1 MTSHTAKALTTV
13 DNCPT
18 RRILPLSTL
27 RHTLSLSLLAIS
39 VSQAGGVLAAPPVSG
54 NAVEARVGAVLDNMN
69 VSEKINFTRVDDGH
83 MIPRLP
89 KWGMEGTV
97 AYDSSMG
104 VHVNAV
110 TFGAQYPAQ
119 SALAATWSV
128 NRAKEFGLAIGYET
142 RIAGGQQMLSPGV
155 NLYRTPFGGRSAEY
169 VSGEDPFLGAVLGPA
184 ITNGIQAQG
193 IQAAGKHYIA
203 NEQEANRHYVDI
215 HVDER
220 TLREL
225 YMPGFE
231 SLVKNANV
239 ASIMCGYNK
248 INGDYACE
256 NHHMITDVL
265 KGEWGFQGFVMS
277 DFNSVQDAF
286 KGAWAGTD
294 IDMPSGLQFTEA
306 KLLPY
311 LWSGQ
316 LTQNVIDDKVKRN
329 LRGLVSYGFDKQ
341 INKAQ
346 PLDHPEYGMLA
357 SLNMARE
364 STVLLR
370 NEKTASGKPLLP
382 LARDAK
388 IAVIGDL
395 AFQPPTSPFGTP
407 NSPPNSYVTE
417 LSGLQQLASKS
428 TNIDFISEMSLN
440 PKASVWYQPGNGQNG
455 ISNSGVKA
463 EYFTNTELAGS
474 PSVTRVEPGVN
485 LNWTTST
492 NTTNA
497 GSTTVSG
504 YNPAAGAFS
513 ARFTSKIKPTISG
526 EQVFKVRADGAY
538 KLWVNDQLVLEN
550 DGTALS
556 FDLINALVTS
566 GKTMRLQAGK
576 EYDVKLEYR
585 RLKGNFTPVLGGLTG
600 VQMSWASL
608 RPPQDLSKYDAVI
621 VAAGTTFEYEGES
634 SDHAYTLPEYQSDLI
649 TYTAKANPNTIVLV
663 HSGGALDMQ
672 PWANK
677 VGASLQVWFPGQQ
690 GGQAIAEILYGKVN
704 PSGKLPI
711 TIDKKIEDNPTYAS
725 YSDPKQYLGDKPLT
739 DMNYSEGIYLGYRG
753 YDKKHSKP
761 LYPFGYG
768 LSYTKFDYSD
778 LKLSNNVMAPGSTID
793 VKFSVTNSGD
803 KAGFE
808 VAQLYVHP
816 VAPAV
821 DRPEKE
827 LKGFTKVYL
836 QPGETKVVSIPV
848 DSRSLAYY
856 VEKTDT
862 WDVDAG
868 KFKIQVGPDSE
879 NLPLDRTLTTLFPEH
894 LTTRDSNPLPVP
906 LRKAVQVSAN
916 QAY

>member
-1 MTSHTAKALTTV
+1 MA
-13 DNCPT
+13 
-18 RRILPLSTL
+18 
-27 RHTLSLSLLAIS
+27 LSLLAIS
-39 VSQAGGVLAAPPVSG
+39 IAQASLVQAATPMTG
-54 NAVEARVGAVLDNMN
+54 NDVEARVGAVLDNMN
-69 VSEKINFTRVDDGH
+69 ISEKINFTRVDDGH

-89 KWGMEGTV
+89 KWGMEGTI

-104 VHVNAV
+104 VHVNNA

-119 SALAATWSV
+119 SALAATWSI

-142 RIAGGQQMLSPGV
+142 RISGGQQMLSPGV

-169 VSGEDPFLGAVLGPA
+169 VSGEDPFLGAVMGPA
-184 ITNGIQAQG
+184 IANGIQAQG
-193 IQAAGKHYIA
+193 IQAAGKHFLA
-203 NEQEANRHYVDI
+203 NEQEANRHYVNI
-215 HVDER
+215 KADER

-225 YMPGFE
+225 YLPGFE

-256 NHHMITDVL
+256 NHHFLTEVL
-265 KGEWGFQGFVMS
+265 KGEWGYQGNVMS

-329 LRGLVSYGFDKQ
+329 LRALVSYGFDKQ
-341 INKAQ
+341 LNKAQ
-346 PLDHPEYGMLA
+346 TLEHPEYGQRA

-364 STVLLR
+364 SIVLLR
-370 NEKTASGKPLLP
+370 NEKTSAGKPLLP

-395 AFQPPTSPFGTP
+395 ALQPPTSPFGTP
-407 NSPPNSYVTE
+407 NSPPNTYVTE
-417 LSGLQQLASKS
+417 LSGLQQLASKGA
-428 TNIDFISEMSLN
+428 NVEYLREMSLN
-440 PKASVWYQPGNGQNG
+440 PKASVWYQPATGQNG
-455 ISNSGVKA
+455 ISNTGVKA
-463 EYFTNTELAGS
+463 EYFSNTQLSGS
-474 PSVTRVEPGVN
+474 PALTRVEPGVN
-485 LNWTTST
+485 LDWIANS
-492 NTTNA
+492 NTTDNGVTA
-497 GSTTVSG
+497 VSG
-504 YNPAAGAFS
+504 FNTTPGAFS
-513 ARFTSKIKPTISG
+513 ARFTAKIKPTISG
-526 EQVFKVRADGAY
+526 EQVFKVRADGAF
-538 KLWVNDQLVLEN
+538 KVWVNDELVLEN
-550 DGTALS
+550 DGTQKS

-566 GKTMRLQAGK
+566 GKTARLQAGK
-576 EYDVKLEYR
+576 EYTVRLEYR
-585 RLKGNFTPVLGGLTG
+585 RLQGNFTPVLGGLAG

-608 RPPQDLSKYDAVI
+608 RPPKDLSKYDAVVI
-621 VAAGTTFEYEGES
+621 AAGTNYEYEGES
-634 SDHAYTLPEYQSDLI
+634 NDHDYALPEYQSDLI
-649 TYTAKANPNTIVLV
+649 TYATKANPNTVVVL

-677 VGASLQVWFPGQQ
+677 VGASLHAWFPGQQ
-690 GGQAIAEILYGKVN
+690 GGQALAEILYGKVN

-711 TIDKKIEDNPTYAS
+711 TIDKKIEDNPSYPS
-725 YSDPKQYLGDKPLT
+725 YSDPKQYLGDNALT
-739 DMNYSEGIYLGYRG
+739 EMNYSEGIYLGYRG
-753 YDKKHSKP
+753 YDKKHAKP

-768 LSYTKFDYSD
+768 LSYTTFDYSD
-778 LKLSNNVMAPGSTID
+778 LKLSTNVMAPGSTVD
-793 VKFSVTNSGD
+793 VKFTVTNTGSQ
-803 KAGFE
+803 AGFE

-816 VAPAV
+816 ANPAV

-836 QPGETKVVSIPV
+836 LPGESKTVSIPI

-856 VEKTDT
+856 VEKTDS

-868 KFKIQVGPDSE
+868 KFKILVGPDSE
-879 NLPLDRTLTTLFPEH
+879 DLPLDRTLITLFPEH
-894 LTTRDSNPLPVP
+894 LTTRDSNPLPSP
-906 LRKAVQVSAN
+906 LRKAVQVSAA
-916 QAY
+916 QTY

>member
-1 MTSHTAKALTTV
+1 MSAFKHTMA
-13 DNCPT
+13 
-18 RRILPLSTL
+18 
-27 RHTLSLSLLAIS
+27 LSLLAIS
-39 VSQAGGVLAAPPVSG
+39 IAQASLVQAATPMTG
-54 NAVEARVGAVLDNMN
+54 NDVEARVGAVLDNMN
-69 VSEKINFTRVDDGH
+69 ISEKINFTRVDDGH

-89 KWGMEGTV
+89 KWGMEGTI

-104 VHVNAV
+104 VHVNNA

-119 SALAATWSV
+119 SALAATWSI

-142 RIAGGQQMLSPGV
+142 RISGGQQMLSPGV

-169 VSGEDPFLGAVLGPA
+169 VSGEDPFLGAVMGPA
-184 ITNGIQAQG
+184 IANGIQAQG
-193 IQAAGKHYIA
+193 IQAAGKHFLA
-203 NEQEANRHYVDI
+203 NEQEANRHYVNI
-215 HVDER
+215 KADER

-225 YMPGFE
+225 YLPGFE

-256 NHHMITDVL
+256 NHHFLTEVL
-265 KGEWGFQGFVMS
+265 KGEWGYQGNVMS

-329 LRGLVSYGFDKQ
+329 LRALVSYGFDKQ
-341 INKAQ
+341 LNKAQ
-346 PLDHPEYGMLA
+346 TLEHPEYGQRA

-364 STVLLR
+364 SIVLLR
-370 NEKTASGKPLLP
+370 NEKTSAGKPLLP

-395 AFQPPTSPFGTP
+395 ALQPPTSPFGTP
-407 NSPPNSYVTE
+407 NSPPNTYVTE
-417 LSGLQQLASKS
+417 LSGLQQLASKGA
-428 TNIDFISEMSLN
+428 NVEYLREMSLN
-440 PKASVWYQPGNGQNG
+440 PKASVWYQPATGQNG
-455 ISNSGVKA
+455 ISNTGVKA
-463 EYFTNTELAGS
+463 EYFSNTQLSGS
-474 PSVTRVEPGVN
+474 PALTRVEPGVN
-485 LNWTTST
+485 LDWIANSNATDNGVTAVSGF
-492 NTTNA
+492 NTT
-497 GSTTVSG
+497 
-504 YNPAAGAFS
+504 PGAFS
-513 ARFTSKIKPTISG
+513 ARFTAKIKPTISG
-526 EQVFKVRADGAY
+526 EQVFKVRADGAF
-538 KLWVNDQLVLEN
+538 KVWVNDELVLEN
-550 DGTALS
+550 DGTQKS

-566 GKTMRLQAGK
+566 GKTARLQAGK
-576 EYDVKLEYR
+576 EYTVRLEYR
-585 RLKGNFTPVLGGLTG
+585 RLQGNFTPVLGGLAG

-608 RPPQDLSKYDAVI
+608 RPPKDLSKYDAVVI
-621 VAAGTTFEYEGES
+621 AAGTNYEYEGES
-634 SDHAYTLPEYQSDLI
+634 NDHDYALPEYQSDLI
-649 TYTAKANPNTIVLV
+649 TYATKANPNTVVVL

-677 VGASLQVWFPGQQ
+677 VGASLHAWFPGQQ
-690 GGQAIAEILYGKVN
+690 GGQALAEILYGKVN

-711 TIDKKIEDNPTYAS
+711 TIDKKIEDNPSYPS
-725 YSDPKQYLGDKPLT
+725 YSDPKQYLGDNALT
-739 DMNYSEGIYLGYRG
+739 EMNYSEGIYLGYRG
-753 YDKKHSKP
+753 YDKKHAKP

-768 LSYTKFDYSD
+768 LSYTTFDYSD
-778 LKLSNNVMAPGSTID
+778 LKLSTNVMAPGSTVD
-793 VKFSVTNSGD
+793 VKFTVTNTGSQ
-803 KAGFE
+803 AGFE

-816 VAPAV
+816 ANPAV

-836 QPGETKVVSIPV
+836 QPGESKTVSIPI

-856 VEKTDT
+856 VEKTDS

-868 KFKIQVGPDSE
+868 KFKILVGPDSE
-879 NLPLDRTLTTLFPEH
+879 DLPLDRTLITLFPEH
-894 LTTRDSNPLPVP
+894 LTTRDSNPLPSP
-906 LRKAVQVSAN
+906 LRKAVQVSAA
-916 QAY
+916 QTY